1 VQGYKGAKSS
11 LADVVVVSIAGG
23 ARDYQVRSRM
33 ASVELDGILLPT
45 NGLTTSSA
53 GMVNVFMSI
62 EHQSTLSCNQLVMQL
77 IGEGGSTDIPPN
89 QIYNHDCVGY
99 GWKASNDGH

>member
-1 VQGYKGAKSS
+1 MNFRHILIWDIVAST
-11 LADVVVVSIAGG
+11 
-23 ARDYQVRSRM
+23 QVRSRM

-62 EHQSTLSCNQLVMQL
+62 EHQSTLSCNQLVMQVIIVL
-77 IGEGGSTDIPPN
+77 CIL
-89 QIYNHDCVGY
+89 
-99 GWKASNDGH
+99 